1 MFENPRRQAGKKF
14 YDKCSENSRSQI
26 VFRTDIFQKLSLG
39 APDETL
45 VIDNESVSE
54 WRIHSLDV
62 TVQSGTLYSER
73 TNHKFHKSGNVLMTE
88 LEVFKWSMHH
98 SIINIV
104 YGCYEMLL
112 TVPWSVSQS
121 DKVEEHTY
129 DKYLNDFCIE
139 SCID

>member
-1 MFENPRRQAGKKF
+1 M
-14 YDKCSENSRSQI
+14 
-26 VFRTDIFQKLSLG
+26 SLG

-62 TVQSGTLYSER
+62 TVQSGALYSER
-73 TNHKFHKSGNVLMTE
+73 TNHKFHKSRNVLMNE